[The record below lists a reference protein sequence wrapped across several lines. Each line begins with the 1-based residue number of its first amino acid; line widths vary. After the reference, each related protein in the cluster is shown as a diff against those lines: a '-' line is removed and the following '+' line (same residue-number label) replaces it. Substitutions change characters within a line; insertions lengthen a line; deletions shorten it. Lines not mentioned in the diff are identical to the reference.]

1 MGTVLLDCFPG
12 VALTCMISVCPLV
25 GIFWQSRRVFA
36 VLVLCLRRVFA
47 SLLPCCCNL
56 VVVSCPVLAVVS
68 LVNAVPLPW
77 LCRADFRPVDELPGE
92 GQTEAGT
99 AERLKKGLC

>member
-1 MGTVLLDCFPG
+1 
-12 VALTCMISVCPLV
+12 MISVCPWV

-56 VVVSCPVLAVVS
+56 FVVSCPVLAVVS

-77 LCRADFRPVDELPGE
+77 LCRAGFRPVDELPGE
-92 GQTEAGT
+92 GQTEADT